1 MLPQNSQKIY
11 FFFCTKMSLNI
22 NRKLRLP
29 ASAFD
34 HLIAAPTDE
43 NISPTN
49 PYYTS
54 PTKDTKS
61 ELPVNSPIWTGD
73 QRRQRAALATK
84 ITFFADNEAEIIDQ
98 GKYLNVFFLLFILR
112 KPEKKLFYWLG
123 GGKRPATKT
132 KVFFRVIFFF
142 VCHL

>member
-1 MLPQNSQKIY
+1 
-11 FFFCTKMSLNI
+11 MSLNI

-61 ELPVNSPIWTGD
+61 ELPVKSPIWTGD

-98 GKYLNVFFLLFILR
+98 GKYLNGFFFFTFYFKEAGKKVIFFIG
-112 KPEKKLFYWLG
+112 WG
-123 GGKRPATKT
+123 GGLMPATKT
-132 KVFFRVIFFF
+132 KLFFARVIFFF
-142 VCHL
+142 VCYL